1 MMRYILIGKSFTISR
16 LLVNSTVYTSNM
28 SGKVASITKTFST
41 LRTDMGLLSFVHTP
55 HVLYEMHFLR
65 KVFTTVS
72 TGVWFLALVYALD
85 VAVKIT
91 LLSE

>member
-1 MMRYILIGKSFTISR
+1 
-16 LLVNSTVYTSNM
+16 
-28 SGKVASITKTFST
+28 
-41 LRTDMGLLSFVHTP
+41 MGLLSFVHQP
-55 HVLYEMHFLR
+55 HVLYEMNFLR

-91 LLSE
+91 FLSE